1 MTPEDER
8 EILALMREARKKDR
22 GYANFFSWPID
33 RDLEE
38 LGVVKSLQ
46 EALGRAGTAPFTDIA
61 SRGRGEDP
69 PDCEARNA
77 SGQRVAIEV
86 TELVNGKAIAAFK
99 KGDRYAWASWTR
111 KEFLTALTDLIQHKD
126 KRFPK
131 LLGTPYPG
139 GYMVV
144 VHCDETE
151 LSASQ
156 VAAFMEG
163 ARGIACSYITQ
174 AYLLLS
180 YDPTL
185 ECCPHFLLPLIETP
199 PVATSEGN
207 GNS

>member
-8 EILALMREARKKDR
+8 EILSLMREARKKDR
-22 GYANFFSWPID
+22 GYANFFSWSID

-38 LGVVKSLQ
+38 LGVVKSLH
-46 EALGRAGTAPFTDIA
+46 EVLARAGAAPFTDIA

-99 KGDRYAWASWTR
+99 QGDRYAWASWTR
-111 KEFLTALTDLIQHKD
+111 DEFLTALAELIQNKD

-131 LLGTPYPG
+131 LKGAPYPG
-139 GYMVV
+139 GYVVV
-144 VHCDETE
+144 VHCDESE
-151 LSASQ
+151 LSAAE
-156 VAAFMEG
+156 VAAFIEG
-163 ARGIACSYITQ
+163 APRIACSYITQ

-180 YDPTL
+180 YDPAL
-185 ECCPHFLLPLIETP
+185 ECCPHFLLRLIKTP
-199 PVATSEGN
+199 PAAPSEGN

>member
-22 GYANFFSWPID
+22 GYANFFSWPPD

-38 LGVVKSLQ
+38 LGVVQSLQ
-46 EALGRAGTAPFTDIA
+46 EALAHAGTAPFTDIA

-69 PDCEARNA
+69 PDCEARNT
-77 SGQRVAIEV
+77 SGQRIAIEV

-99 KGDRYAWASWTR
+99 KGDRYNWASWTG
-111 KEFLTALTDLIQHKD
+111 KEFLTALTDLIQNKD

-131 LLGTPYPG
+131 LKGAPYPG
-139 GYMVV
+139 GYVVV

-151 LSASQ
+151 LSAAQ

-163 ARGIACSYITQ
+163 VAGIACSYITQ

-180 YDPTL
+180 YDPAL
-185 ECCPHFLLPLIETP
+185 EGCPHFLLPLIDTP
-199 PVATSEGN
+199 HLGSSEGN
-207 GNS
+207 GSS